1 MITRERIELNLID
14 DNPWQPRVE
23 IEPATIEKLADSI
36 RGIGLLQAPTGRPT
50 PEGRVQLAFGHRRVA
65 AVKLLRNEVEWPDY
79 IDMDINDELTD
90 EDMAVMALAE
100 NVARQQLTQIE
111 VVRAHRRA
119 IDETGLSIQG
129 LADKLGVSRSALSNN
144 LRVLELPDF
153 ILEHVEKSALRVTD
167 AREFLVLQ
175 NATHVHVEDMREVVR
190 RIVNEAE
197 WGNRVPNW
205 RRRNIRKLI
214 SERVSFQ
221 ENNGFRPIGSK
232 TGHSVGG
239 GQKEATFDVDAF
251 AFEFP
256 DSLHTIPA
264 DDGSTKNY
272 HMEERYDQSRVW
284 TCEVKEWS
292 RRQSRATREANKA
305 AEASGKSSGHSSSPE
320 VRKKGERDKV
330 LAQMLAKDPVWQD
343 VIAHRKK
350 KGPNRPVSDE
360 EKKAL
365 GTRAELHII
374 GYGEPFYKVLNKW
387 EIEEHYQL
395 RQVEGLKG
403 GGVPP
408 WFPDLKECQK
418 CIIGAAYA
426 ASDGGYP
433 IRKPVLACFNQEHY
447 LEKLEAGKAAWREKL
462 AAQAKGIEREDVRAI
477 EDLREALTTGLVVAK
492 YPLALALLT
501 ATSEMP
507 GWHPLGF
514 HHDDFCFDTVPWR
527 TVKMVLGIT
536 GLYDQATA
544 IDCLEQIQVG
554 DTNDLT
560 LLAAALMVHHL
571 RQSGKMDAV
580 SWETVASPPDPLEV
594 REILAG
600 EPAAAEART

>member
-23 IEPATIEKLADSI
+23 IEPATVEKLADSI
-36 RGIGLLQAPTGRPT
+36 RGIGLLQAPTGRRT

-65 AVKLLRNEVEWPDY
+65 AVSLLHDQGDWGPC
-79 IDMDINDELTD
+79 IDMDVNDELTD
-90 EDMAVMALAE
+90 QDMAVMALAE
-100 NVARQQLTQIE
+100 NIARQQLTQIE

-197 WGNRVPNW
+197 RGNRVPNW

-239 GQKEATFDVDAF
+239 GHKEATFDVDAF

-292 RRQSRATREANKA
+292 RRQSRATKEANKA
-305 AEASGKSSGHSSSPE
+305 AEASGKSNGHSSSPE

-343 VIAHRKK
+343 VKARRRK
-350 KGPNRPVSDE
+350 KGPNRPVTKLETD
-360 EKKAL
+360 AL
-365 GTRAELHII
+365 GTRAELQII
-374 GYGEPFYKVLNKW
+374 GYSEPFYKVLNKW

-426 ASDGGYP
+426 ASGGGYP

-447 LEKLEAGKAAWREKL
+447 LEKLEAGKVAWREKL
-462 AAQAKGIEREDVRAI
+462 AAQAKVLERDGRPRVRGPQGSADDGARGGQVPAGPGVADCDVRNA
-477 EDLREALTTGLVVAK
+477 R
-492 YPLALALLT
+492 LA
-501 ATSEMP
+501 
-507 GWHPLGF
+507 PLGF

-536 GLYDQATA
+536 GPYDQATA
-544 IDCLEQIQVG
+544 IDYLEQIQVG

-580 SWETVASPPDPLEV
+580 PWETVASPPDPLEV

-600 EPAAAEART
+600 EPAAAEVR

>member
-14 DNPWQPRVE
+14 DNPWQPRAE
-23 IEPATIEKLADSI
+23 IEPTTLQKLADSI
-36 RGIGLLQAPTGRPT
+36 RGVGLLQAPAGRRT

-65 AVKLLRNEVEWPDY
+65 AVKLLRTGVEWPDY
-79 IDMDINDELTD
+79 IDMDVNDELTD

-100 NVARQQLTQIE
+100 NVARRQLTQIE

-144 LRVLELPDF
+144 LRVLELPNF
-153 ILEHVEKSALRVTD
+153 ILEHIERGALRVTD

-197 WGNRVPNW
+197 WGNRAPNW

-221 ENNGFRPIGSK
+221 ENNGFRPIGPK
-232 TGHSVGG
+232 TGHVVGG
-239 GQKEATFDVDAF
+239 GHREPTFDVDAF

-272 HMEERYDQSRVW
+272 RMEERYDQSRVW

-305 AEASGKSSGHSSSPE
+305 AEASGKGKGHSSSPD
-320 VRKKGERDKV
+320 VGKKAERDR
-330 LAQMLAKDPVWQD
+330 LLGQLLAKDPVWQD

-350 KGPNRPVSDE
+350 KGPNRPQTDE
-360 EKKAL
+360 EREAL
-365 GTRAELHII
+365 GTRAELHVI
-374 GYGEPFYKVLNKW
+374 GYDVPFYKVLDRW
-387 EIEEHYQL
+387 EIDEHYQL

-408 WFPDLKECQK
+408 WFPDLKECQR

-426 ASDGGYP
+426 ASDHGYP

-447 LEKLEAGKAAWREKL
+447 LEKLEAGKAAYAEKL
-462 AAQAKGIEREDVRAI
+462 AAQAKGIEREDILAI
-477 EDLREALTTGLVVAK
+477 EDLRWALTSGTIVAK

-501 ATSEMP
+501 ATPDMP

-514 HHDDFCFDTVPWR
+514 HDDDFCFDTVSWR
-527 TVKMVLGIT
+527 TAKMVLGIT
-536 GLYDQATA
+536 GPYNQATA
-544 IDCLEQIQVG
+544 IEYLEQVDG
-554 DTNDLT
+554 TDDLT
-560 LLAAALMVHHL
+560 LLTAALMVHHL
-571 RQSGKMDAV
+571 RQAGKFDGV
-580 SWETVASPPDPLEV
+580 SWETVASRPDALEV
-594 REILAG
+594 REMLTG
-600 EPAAAEART
+600 EPAAAEAHP

>member
-1 MITRERIELNLID
+1 MKTREQIDLALID
-14 DNPWQPRVE
+14 DNPWQPRHE
-23 IEPATIEKLADSI
+23 IEPTTLERLADSI
-36 RGIGLLQAPTGRPT
+36 RGVGLLQAPMGRRT
-50 PEGRVQLAFGHRRVA
+50 ADGRIQLAFGHRRVA
-65 AVKLLRNEVEWPDY
+65 AIRLLYDKGEWERS
-79 IDMDINDELTD
+79 IDMDVDEEITD
-90 EDMAVMALAE
+90 EEMAVMALSE
-100 NVARQQLTQIE
+100 NVARRQLTQIE

-119 IDETGLSIQG
+119 VDETGLSIQS
-129 LADKLGVSRSALSNN
+129 LADKLGVSRGALSNN
-144 LRVLELPDF
+144 LRVLDLPD
-153 ILEHVEKSALRVTD
+153 IVLEHVESGRLRVSV
-167 AREFLVLQ
+167 AREFLVFQ
-175 NATHVHVEDMREVVR
+175 TPTHSHVEDMREAIR
-190 RIVNEAE
+190 RIVNVEIY
-197 WGNRVPNW
+197 GNGVPNW
-205 RRRNIRKLI
+205 SRRNVRKLI

-221 ENNGFRPIGSK
+221 ENNGFRPIGPK

-239 GQKEATFDVDAF
+239 GHREATFDVDAF
-251 AFEFP
+251 SFEYP

-264 DDGSTKNY
+264 DDGASKNY
-272 HMEERYDQSRVW
+272 RMLESYDQSRVW

-305 AEASGKSSGHSSSPE
+305 AEASGKSKGHSSSPE
-320 VRKKGERDKV
+320 VRKKGERDR
-330 LAQMLAKDPVWQD
+330 LLGQMLVNDPVWQE
-343 VIAHRKK
+343 VITHRKK
-350 KGPNRPVSDE
+350 KGASRPVTDE

-365 GTRAELHII
+365 GTRAELQII
-374 GYGEPFYKVLNKW
+374 GYNEPFYKILNKW
-387 EIEEHYQL
+387 EIEEPHQL

-408 WFPDLKECQK
+408 WFPDLKECQR

-447 LEKLEAGKAAWREKL
+447 LEKLEAGKAAHREKL

-477 EDLREALTTGLVVAK
+477 EDLRWALTSETIVTK

-501 ATSEMP
+501 ATPDML

-536 GLYDQATA
+536 GPYEQATA
-544 IDCLEQIQVG
+544 IEYLEQVDG
-554 DTNDLT
+554 TSDLT

-571 RQSGKMDAV
+571 RQAGKMDAV
-580 SWETVASPPDPLEV
+580 PWETIAASPDPLGV
-594 REILAG
+594 REMLTG
-600 EPAAAEART
+600 EPAVAGART